1 MKQEHIILRAFGRPG
16 GAPEF
21 LGGPGAMPA
30 GAGAGSPKL
39 GVEME
44 MLSAGGAAAA
54 ARHNDV
60 VAVAPVMPM
69 RLVEPLD
76 EGLAAP
82 TAAGP
87 DWGVTAVGAVNSPF
101 TGDGVVVAV
110 LDTGIDSTH
119 PAFAGVH
126 LVTKSFT
133 GSADASDDHGHGTHC
148 AGTIFGRDVDG
159 VRIGVARGVKKAL
172 IGKVLGPGGGGS
184 DQIVKAIQWAVGEGA
199 NVISMSLGMDF
210 PGFQKQLM
218 NNAGMPQ
225 EVATSRALEGYRMN
239 VLLFERLAAMVLAL
253 SDFMQT
259 TLLIAAAGNE
269 SRTNVNPDFK
279 IAVAPPAV
287 SEGMISVAALGQS
300 PGGLTP
306 ASFSNTGAL
315 VSGPGVA
322 ITSAKR
328 GGGLVSMSGTSM
340 ATPAVAG
347 VAALWA
353 QKLKA
358 LGPLNTKVLT
368 ARLVASGT
376 LAPLK
381 PGFDPGDVGSGLVQA
396 PQN

>member
-1 MKQEHIILRAFGRPG
+1 
-16 GAPEF
+16 
-21 LGGPGAMPA
+21 
-30 GAGAGSPKL
+30 
-39 GVEME
+39 
-44 MLSAGGAAAA
+44 
-54 ARHNDV
+54 
-60 VAVAPVMPM
+60 
-69 RLVEPLD
+69 
-76 EGLAAP
+76 
-82 TAAGP
+82 
-87 DWGVTAVGAVNSPF
+87 
-101 TGDGVVVAV
+101 
-110 LDTGIDSTH
+110 
-119 PAFAGVH
+119 
-126 LVTKSFT
+126 
-133 GSADASDDHGHGTHC
+133 
-148 AGTIFGRDVDG
+148 
-159 VRIGVARGVKKAL
+159 
-172 IGKVLGPGGGGS
+172 
-184 DQIVKAIQWAVGEGA
+184 
-199 NVISMSLGMDF
+199 
-210 PGFQKQLM
+210 
-218 NNAGMPQ
+218 
-225 EVATSRALEGYRMN
+225 MN
-239 VLLFERLAAMVLAL
+239 VLMFERLAAMVLAL

-287 SEGMISVAALGQS
+287 SEGMISVAALGQL

-306 ASFSNTGAL
+306 ASFSITGAL
-315 VSGPGVA
+315 VSGPVVA